1 MSVSSAAARHGTPR
15 PDRRM
20 VRFTRLRIFLHSL
33 SPACREGFGR
43 TLSVIRGLPEAEVS
57 GSELATTRQQDNR
70 LNPRRTQR
78 ESG

>member
-1 MSVSSAAARHGTPR
+1 MPVWSLCAKHRTPR
-15 PDRRM
+15 PDRRT

-43 TLSVIRGLPEAEVS
+43 TLSVIRALPQTEVS
-57 GSELATTRQQDNR
+57 GSMLAAKRQHDRRSDTREV
-70 LNPRRTQR
+70 TG

>member
-15 PDRRM
+15 PDGRM

-43 TLSVIRGLPEAEVS
+43 TLSAIRGLPEAEVS
-57 GSELATTRQQDNR
+57 GSELATKRERDMRPNAR
-70 LNPRRTQR
+70 GAKR

>member
-1 MSVSSAAARHGTPR
+1 MPVWSLYAKHRTPR

-43 TLSVIRGLPEAEVS
+43 TLSVIRALPVTEAS
-57 GSELATTRQQDNR
+57 GSMLATKRQQDR
-70 LNPRRTQR
+70 ELNT
-78 ESG
+78 EK